1 MKRRFTGVFLLRKI
15 FRYQLTAVFFIV
27 GQLVVFS
34 SVFGA
39 LGIYNKAFDKEKDR
53 LAGIYQNR
61 IQLDVTTINQS
72 DIFTSAGLDVTAGN
86 VLLAGKLPLGFQESG
101 LNTISEVILKANED
115 FLYSM
120 LSGRLPGSLPEDAG
134 KRLVAL
140 GRDKYKYA
148 WEQDGKKYVTFEGE
162 VYEVVGVIGS
172 AKSDYWDYKVVFH
185 IGCLGENTLRTI
197 QRKGNYTIE
206 LSSNREELQD
216 SYARIYG
223 NIMSVEPNAGIASM
237 KIHSTG
243 GSTVDNTLGREN
255 IKVNMIVY
263 IFCILNCMVMSEFWI
278 IQRRKELAVKK
289 AFGMSNL
296 RILAQIAGNITALS
310 AVSLVLFI
318 LGDLLLAL
326 TPVRSQITITL
337 NGFTCLW
344 TVLAVLL
351 TVGVTMIYP
360 VWKVLRFNVAE
371 AIGNSE

>member
-1 MKRRFTGVFLLRKI
+1 MKRRFTGAVLLRKI

-86 VLLAGKLPLGFQESG
+86 VLLAGKLPLGFQECG
-101 LNTISEVILKANED
+101 FNTISEVILKANED

-223 NIMSVEPNAGIASM
+223 NIMSVEPNAGIAST

-255 IKVNMIVY
+255 IKINMIVY

-351 TVGVTMIYP
+351 TVAVTMIYP